1 MLRNPNYDIGQV
13 ISNEQEVANLYF
25 FDGKEI
31 FVQEIDDRF
40 IPHPAA
46 QEGVEMV

>member
-13 ISNEQEVANLYF
+13 IKDEDKIENMFF

-31 FVQEIDDRF
+31 YIQKVCDKF
-40 IPHPAA
+40 IPHPL
-46 QEGVEMV
+46 